1 MPDYNEI
8 IAQSE
13 TNVKALNDKLGQL
26 DKLHQDIVSLKDTA
40 GKIPI
45 IFESKFN
52 EIISL
57 ADSYTNILGT
67 ATKKYLDG
75 TNTLFTEKL
84 NELTAQTSVLQK
96 EITRLVNTDLTGL
109 FESLQKEFI
118 SQARKDLAEELKKID
133 SRSQDLKD
141 KIKELSTEVARLEKI
156 DLEKHFDKLQ
166 KTLADIFNAI
176 NAINLTLTSLTQ
188 TLTAVSQ
195 SLSGI
200 QSTLNSNHTEIK
212 KTINSSTEVVSKHFA
227 DQNSD
232 IKTQFDLL
240 NSEVKSLAVQNNLLH
255 QELKKNSIIQIIGF
269 ILIIIVIS
277 IVVIKVF
284 G

>member
-13 TNVKALNDKLGQL
+13 INVKALNEKLVQL
-26 DKLHQDIVSLKDTA
+26 DKLHQDILSLKDSA
-40 GKIPI
+40 AKIPL
-45 IFESKFN
+45 IFENKFD
-52 EIISL
+52 EIIRL
-57 ADSYTNILGT
+57 ADGYTNIIGT

-84 NELTAQTSVLQK
+84 SELTAKTNGLQK
-96 EITRLVNTDLTGL
+96 EITRLVNTDLKAL

-133 SRSQDLKD
+133 SRSQDLKN
-141 KIKELSTEVARLEKI
+141 KIEELRTEVARLEKI

-200 QSTLNSNHTEIK
+200 QNTLNSNYSEIK
-212 KTINSSTEVVSKHFA
+212 KTINSSTEVISKHFA
-227 DQNSD
+227 EQNSD

-240 NSEVKSLAVQNNLLH
+240 NSEVKSLVVQNNLLH
-255 QELKKNSIIQIIGF
+255 QELKKNTIIQIIGF

-284 G
+284 

>member
-13 TNVKALNDKLGQL
+13 ANVKALNDKLGQL

-40 GKIPI
+40 GKIPV

-84 NELTAQTSVLQK
+84 NELTAKTSVLQK
-96 EITRLVNTDLTGL
+96 EITRLVNTDLTAL

-118 SQARKDLAEELKKID
+118 SQARKDLAEELTKID
-133 SRSQDLKD
+133 SRSQDLKN
-141 KIKELSTEVARLEKI
+141 KIEELSTEVARLEKI

-195 SLSGI
+195 TLNGI

-212 KTINSSTEVVSKHFA
+212 KTINYSTEVISKHFA
-227 DQNSD
+227 EQNSD
-232 IKTQFDLL
+232 FKTQFDLL

-255 QELKKNSIIQIIGF
+255 QELKKNRIIQIIGF

-284 G
+284 